1 MGDVATAIR
10 KYCMTPDAFA
20 GKTMELAGP
29 EVISW
34 ADLVAWFQKTIV
46 SSTKLPRTP
55 TTLARWFAF
64 LLELG
69 PKPYLSRSEVE
80 LRVTDT
86 ILDPHTECITFKDLG
101 VGTMGKIECRLF
113 LTVWSRRDIVRF
125 CDTERED
132 TGHIVMME
140 TQL

>member
-1 MGDVATAIR
+1 
-10 KYCMTPDAFA
+10 MTPDAFA

-80 LRVTDT
+80 LRVTDN

-113 LTVWSRRDIVRF
+113 LTAWSRRDIVRF

-132 TGHIVMME
+132 TGRMMME

>member
-1 MGDVATAIR
+1 M
-10 KYCMTPDAFA
+10 
-20 GKTMELAGP
+20 
-29 EVISW
+29 
-34 ADLVAWFQKTIV
+34 V

-69 PKPYLSRSEVE
+69 LIPYLSRSEME

-86 ILDPHTECITFKDLG
+86 ILDPDPHTECIVFKDLG

-113 LTVWSRRDIVRF
+113 LTAWSRRDIVRL
-125 CDTERED
+125 CDMKGED